1 MSFIERRLLALWQ
14 DRYGPNR
21 VGPGGM
27 FQIVADML
35 KIMFKEDWT
44 PKFAD
49 KLTFRLAPA
58 VAMATAVLSFMVI
71 PVSPTLGVADMSIG
85 LLFFMAMAG
94 IAVYAVLFGGWSS
107 NNKYSLLGGLRSAAQ
122 TISYE
127 VFLGIS
133 LMGVVAIAGSFNLRE
148 IVEAQRDMWFIIPQF
163 LGFLIFVVAGVA
175 VTHRHPFDQPEA
187 EQELAEGY
195 HVEYGGMKWGMFFV
209 AEYVNVVL
217 ISALIVTLFF
227 GGWLAP
233 FNLEIPFVPPVFWFV
248 IKTAF
253 FVMMFVLARGS
264 LMRPRYDQVM
274 NFGWKDSREYKMY
287 KILAGFGSI
296 VRSLWMVFSHV
307 TRKRDTIL
315 YPEVPAEQIV
325 PPRYRGRIIL
335 TRDPDGEERC
345 VACNLCAVACPVG
358 CISLQ
363 KAEKEDGRWYPE
375 FFRIN
380 FSRCIFC
387 GMCEEA
393 CPTTAIQLTPDF
405 ELGEYVRQDLVY
417 EKENLLISGPGK
429 YPDYNFYRVTG
440 MAVSGKEKGQAQKES
455 APVDVRSLLP

>member
-1 MSFIERRLLALWQ
+1 MNQAVRVIPEWAVGYETLFLVVQAVAIMVAVVLMAAAMPWIERRLLGLWQ

-21 VGPGGM
+21 VGPFGI

-44 PKFAD
+44 PKFSD

-58 VAMATAVLSFMVI
+58 IAMATALLSFMVI
-71 PVSPTLGVADMSIG
+71 PLSPSLGVADMNIG

-107 NNKYSLLGGLRSAAQ
+107 NNKYALLGGLRSAAQ

-133 LMGVVAIAGSFNLRE
+133 LMGVVALAGSFNLRE

-163 LGFLIFVVAGVA
+163 LGFLVFVVAGVA

-233 FNLEIPFVPPVFWFV
+233 FNLEIPFVPPIFWFI
-248 IKTAF
+248 IKTLF
-253 FVMMFVLARGS
+253 FVMMFVLARAA
-264 LMRPRYDQVM
+264 LIRPRYDQVM
-274 NFGWKDSREYKMY
+274 NFGWKVCLP
-287 KILAGFGSI
+287 LA
-296 VRSLWMVFSHV
+296 
-307 TRKRDTIL
+307 
-315 YPEVPAEQIV
+315 
-325 PPRYRGRIIL
+325 IINVL
-335 TRDPDGEERC
+335 
-345 VACNLCAVACPVG
+345 
-358 CISLQ
+358 
-363 KAEKEDGRWYPE
+363 
-375 FFRIN
+375 
-380 FSRCIFC
+380 
-387 GMCEEA
+387 
-393 CPTTAIQLTPDF
+393 
-405 ELGEYVRQDLVY
+405 
-417 EKENLLISGPGK
+417 
-429 YPDYNFYRVTG
+429 VTG
-440 MAVSGKEKGQAQKES
+440 AAI
-455 APVDVRSLLP
+455 LI

>member
-1 MSFIERRLLALWQ
+1 MNQEIIRQTPLWAENWPIAYSVVQAIVILLVVVLVAALMSFIEIA
-14 DRYGPNR
+14 
-21 VGPGGM
+21 
-27 FQIVADML
+27 ADML

-94 IAVYAVLFGGWSS
+94 IAVYAVLFGGWAS
-107 NNKYSLLGGLRSAAQ
+107 NNKYALLGGLRSAAQ

-133 LMGVVAIAGSFNLRE
+133 LMGVVAIAGSFNMRE
-148 IVEAQRDMWFIIPQF
+148 IVEAQRDVWFVIPQF
-163 LGFLIFVVAGVA
+163 LGFLIFIVAGVA

-233 FNLEIPFVPPVFWFV
+233 FNLEIPFIPPVFWFI

-274 NFGWKDSREYKMY
+274 NFGWK
-287 KILAGFGSI
+287 ICLPLA
-296 VRSLWMVFSHV
+296 
-307 TRKRDTIL
+307 
-315 YPEVPAEQIV
+315 
-325 PPRYRGRIIL
+325 
-335 TRDPDGEERC
+335 
-345 VACNLCAVACPVG
+345 
-358 CISLQ
+358 
-363 KAEKEDGRWYPE
+363 
-375 FFRIN
+375 
-380 FSRCIFC
+380 
-387 GMCEEA
+387 
-393 CPTTAIQLTPDF
+393 
-405 ELGEYVRQDLVY
+405 LV
-417 EKENLLISGPGK
+417 NLL
-429 YPDYNFYRVTG
+429 VTG
-440 MAVSGKEKGQAQKES
+440 AVILMNQA
-455 APVDVRSLLP
+455 

>member
-1 MSFIERRLLALWQ
+1 MNQEIIRQTPLWAEQWPIAYSVVQAIVILLVVVLVAALMSFIERRLLALWQ

-21 VGPGGM
+21 VGPFGM

-49 KLTFRLAPA
+49 KLTFRMAPA

-71 PVSPTLGVADMSIG
+71 PVSPSLGVADMSIG

-94 IAVYAVLFGGWSS
+94 IAVYAVLFGGWAS

-148 IVEAQRDMWFIIPQF
+148 IVEAQRDVWFVIPQF
-163 LGFLIFVVAGVA
+163 IGFLIFVVAGVA

-233 FNLEIPFVPPVFWFV
+233 FNLSFLEIIPPVFWF
-248 IKTAF
+248 IGKTAF

-274 NFGWKDSREYKMY
+274 NFGWK
-287 KILAGFGSI
+287 ICLPLA
-296 VRSLWMVFSHV
+296 
-307 TRKRDTIL
+307 
-315 YPEVPAEQIV
+315 
-325 PPRYRGRIIL
+325 
-335 TRDPDGEERC
+335 
-345 VACNLCAVACPVG
+345 
-358 CISLQ
+358 
-363 KAEKEDGRWYPE
+363 
-375 FFRIN
+375 
-380 FSRCIFC
+380 
-387 GMCEEA
+387 
-393 CPTTAIQLTPDF
+393 
-405 ELGEYVRQDLVY
+405 LV
-417 EKENLLISGPGK
+417 NLL
-429 YPDYNFYRVTG
+429 VTG
-440 MAVSGKEKGQAQKES
+440 AVILMNQA
-455 APVDVRSLLP
+455 

>member
-1 MSFIERRLLALWQ
+1 MEQELIRQTPLWAENWPIAYSVVQAIVILLVVVLIAALMSFIERRLLALWQ

-71 PVSPTLGVADMSIG
+71 PVSPYLGVSDMSIG

-107 NNKYSLLGGLRSAAQ
+107 NNKYALLGGLRSAAQ

-133 LMGVVAIAGSFNLRE
+133 LMGVVAIAGSFNMRE
-148 IVEAQRDMWFIIPQF
+148 IVEAQKDVWFVVPQF

-233 FNLEIPFVPPVFWFV
+233 FGLDFLPPLFWFV

-274 NFGWKDSREYKMY
+274 NFGWK
-287 KILAGFGSI
+287 ICL
-296 VRSLWMVFSHV
+296 
-307 TRKRDTIL
+307 
-315 YPEVPAEQIV
+315 P
-325 PPRYRGRIIL
+325 L
-335 TRDPDGEERC
+335 T
-345 VACNLCAVACPVG
+345 
-358 CISLQ
+358 
-363 KAEKEDGRWYPE
+363 
-375 FFRIN
+375 
-380 FSRCIFC
+380 
-387 GMCEEA
+387 
-393 CPTTAIQLTPDF
+393 
-405 ELGEYVRQDLVY
+405 LV
-417 EKENLLISGPGK
+417 NLL
-429 YPDYNFYRVTG
+429 VTA
-440 MAVSGKEKGQAQKES
+440 AV
-455 APVDVRSLLP
+455 VLW